1 MNFTYAK
8 GSNID
13 YDATFEQNAA
23 MFGKNTY
30 RDSRSK
36 EEMLKEAV
44 EVANKADVILLAI
57 GETAEMSGE
66 SSSRTN
72 ISIPQAQKDLL
83 KELKK
88 QVSQL
93 FWYYLQVEQW
103 KSMKK
108 VN

>member
-1 MNFTYAK
+1 
-8 GSNID
+8 
-13 YDATFEQNAA
+13 

-44 EVANKADVILLAI
+44 DVASKADVILLAI

-72 ISIPQAQKDLL
+72 ISIPQAQKDLF

-88 QVSQL
+88 TGKPIVL
-93 FWYYLQVEQW
+93 VFLQVEQW
-103 KSMKK
+103 K
-108 VN
+108 